1 MRRNGIK
8 SIVLI
13 SSAMLILGGCTAT
26 QQGSQEPNSGL
37 SKTQIGAISRCSLG
51 CYCWSELQI
60 LRERAEVEEFLSVL
74 DW

>member
-37 SKTQIGAISRCSLG
+37 SKTQIGGNKARCSLG
-51 CYCWSELQI
+51 CYCWWSY
-60 LRERAEVEEFLSVL
+60 RY
-74 DW
+74 